1 MTLTG
6 LKELPQKVNLPGVD
20 GLLTPSNV
28 DINRDINRD
37 VEPDLEYDL
46 DRLPWPLPAGH
57 FTEVFAYDVIE
68 HCVNV
73 LAVMEEIHRV
83 TREGAVVRITVP
95 HFSCANAFTDPTHRH
110 FFGISSFNYV
120 TGYDTKGRFRSGVR
134 NLIFYPYLLNRL
146 ARPMANRWPKR
157 YERRWTMVRRWEHE
171 DIRPAQNGP
180 SVALVS
186 VTTETPGWSKRSR
199 FIAAASS
206 ISTARS

>member
-1 MTLTG
+1 MTSTG
-6 LKELPQKVNLPGVD
+6 FKELPQKLNLGCGRRRIAD
-20 GLLTPSNV
+20 ALNV
-28 DINRDINRD
+28 DINRD
-37 VEPDLEYDL
+37 VEPDLECDL

-120 TGYDTKGRFRSGVR
+120 TGYDNFALYTKGRFRSGVR

-146 ARPMANRWPKR
+146 ARPMANRWPER
-157 YERRWTMVRRWEHE
+157 YERRWTWLF
-171 DIRPAQNGP
+171 PA
-180 SVALVS
+180 
-186 VTTETPGWSKRSR
+186 W
-199 FIAAASS
+199 FIYFELEVVKG
-206 ISTARS
+206 